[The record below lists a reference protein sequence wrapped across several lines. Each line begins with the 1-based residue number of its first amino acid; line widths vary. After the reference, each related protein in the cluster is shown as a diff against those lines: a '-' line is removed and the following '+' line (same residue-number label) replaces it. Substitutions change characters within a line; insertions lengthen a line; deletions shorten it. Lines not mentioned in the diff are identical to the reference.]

1 MDTLLQ
7 DLRYA
12 ARTLFKSPGFTLV
25 AVLTLALGIG
35 AITTMFSVVNGVL
48 LEPLAYQQPDRLV
61 TVVFNDGPSRVGSR
75 TQYSFPD
82 FRDLRDQSHSL
93 AQVAAFRYWLFNLSG
108 QGGPEAVMGVYA
120 GDSVFSTLRIH
131 PMIGAVLSPGA
142 DDGKVREALL
152 SYALWRRRYGS
163 DPSVVGTTVDVDG
176 APTTIVGVLPQGF
189 RFPEL
194 LPADTPLP
202 SREPD
207 IYLPVGLEKQG
218 MNDRG
223 NQNYWLLGRLAPG
236 VTMAQAAAELDA
248 FARHHAETYPN
259 TDANITM
266 IPRALR
272 EQVVGDASRPL
283 VILLGAVGFVL
294 LIACANVGG
303 LLLARAAG
311 REREIAVRTAMGAS
325 SLRLARQLLTESLL
339 LSVMGGALGV
349 VLAIWGVQGLRSF
362 APASLP
368 RLADVSLDGRV
379 LVFTLVTSLLSGFF
393 FGLWPILRRDR
404 RTNESLR
411 EGGRHAWTKERRRLR
426 AGIVIGEVALSIVLL
441 TGAGLLLRSF
451 VRLSGV
457 NPGFDGKGV
466 VTMFSLIP
474 PARYPTQQSWADYE
488 RTVVQ
493 RIRALPGVVE
503 VGAINSLPL
512 SNIGDNTSVEV
523 IDHPAKTM
531 GDMPQTG
538 YRIIAGDYFAALKIP
553 IVKGRGFTL
562 ADSAGAPQVVV
573 LNESA
578 ARQWYP
584 GENPIGRKLRLMN
597 GDTTAKTIVGILG
610 DTHAEA
616 LDVAAK
622 PEVSYPYQQGA
633 EPLITLVV
641 RAAGDPHL
649 LVPAIK
655 GELAAIDPQL
665 AYYAVR
671 TMDDLLSASLEQRRF
686 DMELLAGFA
695 AAAMLLAGL
704 GLYGVIAYSV
714 AQRTQEIGV
723 RMALG
728 AERGSVLGLVIRD
741 GLGLTAAGLGVGLV
755 VAAMISRV
763 LRSQLYGVGT
773 LDPVAYAGVVV
784 VFALVALAASYL
796 PARRAAGVD
805 PIIALRTE

>member
-12 ARTLFKSPGFTLV
+12 ARTLIKSPGFTIV
-25 AVLTLALGIG
+25 AVLTLGLGIG

-48 LEPLAYQQPDRLV
+48 LEPLAYQQADRLV
-61 TVVFNDGPSRVGSR
+61 NIAFKGEPSRVGSR
-75 TQYSFPD
+75 TSYSFPD
-82 FRDLRDQSHSL
+82 FRDLREQSRSF
-93 AQVAAFRYWLFNLSG
+93 AQLGAFRYWLFNLSG
-108 QGGPEAVMGVYA
+108 QSGPEAVLGVYA
-120 GDSVFSTLRIH
+120 GDSVFTALRVH
-131 PMIGAVLSPGA
+131 PMLGAVLTPGA
-142 DDGKVREALL
+142 DAGLTREALL
-152 SYALWRRRYGS
+152 SYGLWHRRYAS
-163 DPSVVGTTVDVDG
+163 DPSIVGTTVDVDG
-176 APTTIVGVLPQGF
+176 KPTVVVGVLPQGF

-194 LPADTPLP
+194 MPANTPLP

-207 IYLPVGLEKQG
+207 IYLPVGLERQG
-218 MNDRG
+218 MENRG
-223 NQNYWLLGRLAPG
+223 DQNYWILGRLASG
-236 VTMAQAAAELDA
+236 VTLAQASAELDA
-248 FARHHAETYPN
+248 FARRHAETFPN
-259 TDANITM
+259 TDANLSM
-266 IPRALR
+266 LPRALK
-272 EQVVGDASRPL
+272 EQVIGDASRPL

-325 SLRLARQLLTESLL
+325 SFRLARQLLTESLL
-339 LSVMGGALGV
+339 LSVMGGLLGV

-362 APASLP
+362 APATLP

-379 LVFTLVTSLLSGFF
+379 LVFTLVTSLVSGFF

-404 RTNESLR
+404 RTNEALR
-411 EGGRHAWTKERRRLR
+411 EGGRHAWTRERRRLR

-466 VTMFSLIP
+466 ITMFSLIP

-488 RTVVQ
+488 RTVVS
-493 RIRALPGVVE
+493 RIQSLPGVMQA
-503 VGAINSLPL
+503 GAINTLPL
-512 SNIGDNTSVEV
+512 SNIGDNTSVDV
-523 IDHPAKTM
+523 IDHPAKSM
-531 GDMPQTG
+531 GDMPNAG

-562 ADSAGAPQVVV
+562 GDSAGAPQVVV
-573 LNESA
+573 INESA
-578 ARQWYP
+578 AREWYP
-584 GENPIGRKLRLMN
+584 GENPVGRKLRLMN
-597 GDTTAKTIVGILG
+597 GDTTAKTIVGVLG

-616 LDVAAK
+616 LDVAAA

-655 GELAAIDPQL
+655 RELAAVDPQT

-671 TMDDLLSASLEQRRF
+671 TMDDLLGASLAQRRF
-686 DMELLAGFA
+686 DLELLAGFA
-695 AAAMLLAGL
+695 TAAMLLAGL

-714 AQRTQEIGV
+714 GQRTQEIGV

-728 AERGSVLGLVIRD
+728 AERSSVLGLVIKD

-755 VAAMISRV
+755 VAAMLSRV

-773 LDPVAYAGVVV
+773 LDPVAYLGVVA
-784 VFALVALAASYL
+784 VFALVALAASYI